1 MRKNNTLGIALVLG
15 SGLILL
21 LALSPR
27 KTIPA
32 ESPPPIPTI
41 VAPQDSSM
49 ASRLSELRRR
59 TATPGNPLDEIKR
72 RLLDRQTKR
81 AELSELMDS
90 IPGAD
95 LPEMAQFAYDI
106 IYKNIHKPGKLSAAN
121 DFFGGIMWRWNKTDS
136 DAVKVWA
143 PEHIRDAEAWRV
155 AGNLAGAWSM
165 TDRAEAFQL
174 AAKFR
179 SSGLRQGAVAGIL
192 ERWAVTDPQAAVQYA
207 MSKPEGTD
215 RVNLLGTIGLVWGK
229 SNYPAAS
236 AFVKSL
242 PEGAER
248 AHFQHCIDYGH

>member
-1 MRKNNTLGIALVLG
+1 MLG

-106 IYKNIHKPGKLSAAN
+106 LKTRKVSAAN
-121 DFFGGIMWRWNKTDS
+121 YIFSGIMLRWNKIDS
-136 DAVKVWA
+136 NTVKDWA
-143 PEHIRDAEAWRV
+143 PEHIRDDEAWNV
-155 AGNLAGAWSM
+155 ASILAGDWSM

-192 ERWAVTDPQAAVQYA
+192 SRWAVTDPQAAVQYA